1 MGRQIGR
8 RAVRKPNRSGSPRS
22 AEQLANE
29 PMRYPTVSSM
39 AWRPGELRS
48 ASIPDLKITT
58 STHRLE
64 REQQRLVVQRL
75 VTDGGFEPLS
85 ERGRIA
91 SSKSE
96 RAEVREMARLGHA
109 EGKVFDPRGA
119 RGHLEQPND
128 RIGWDFDIRIKKTR
142 SIYAHRSN
150 QAEGVET

>member
-1 MGRQIGR
+1 M
-8 RAVRKPNRSGSPRS
+8 RKPYRSGSPRS

-29 PMRYPTVSSM
+29 PMRYPNYKLDGLAAGRATVGQHS
-39 AWRPGELRS
+39 RFEDHD
-48 ASIPDLKITT
+48 I
-58 STHRLE
+58 THRLE
-64 REQQRLVVQRL
+64 REQQRLVLQRL
-75 VTDGGFEPLS
+75 VTDGGFERLS

-142 SIYAHRSN
+142 SIDAHRSN